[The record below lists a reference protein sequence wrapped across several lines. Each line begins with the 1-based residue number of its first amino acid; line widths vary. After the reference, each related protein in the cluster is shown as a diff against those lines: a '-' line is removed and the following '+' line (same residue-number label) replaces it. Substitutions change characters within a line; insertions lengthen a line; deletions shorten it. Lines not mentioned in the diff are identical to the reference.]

1 MRDYSITK
9 ENNNTWYHAK
19 VTDNYGNKYDNYF
32 EYAHEANDWIYHIW
46 ETENHRNE
54 WRENSKDLLANA
66 IANCIELDKKAGRE
80 PSLD

>member
-1 MRDYSITK
+1 MIKNILEDTFLSIGEMLVPQSGGEVNKIENPSVYSGT
-9 ENNNTWYHAK
+9 NMQ
-19 VTDNYGNKYDNYF
+19 
-32 EYAHEANDWIYHIW
+32 HIW
-46 ETENHRNE
+46 ETEDHRNE